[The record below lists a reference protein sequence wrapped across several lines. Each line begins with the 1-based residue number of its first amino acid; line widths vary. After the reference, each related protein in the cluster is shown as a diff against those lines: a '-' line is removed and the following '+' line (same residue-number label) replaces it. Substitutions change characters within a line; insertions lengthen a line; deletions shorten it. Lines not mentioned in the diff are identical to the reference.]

1 MDQTSWIRMVQE
13 ARVSDVG
20 FEKLLDVLKPR
31 LRGLAF
37 TICSARYQDDAVQ
50 MATIKIWKSLG
61 KINTHNGTNI
71 ESYLLKISINAMCSW
86 VMQNKRKTM
95 VQEVLETDGSG
106 KEMMEI
112 SCKQLLLLSVDHCGI
127 LTHYLEYIR
136 QTGTFR
142 GAHKA
147 IAKVLG
153 VSPRKTQHDFSVAA
167 EDFRYR
173 LQAS

>member
-13 ARVSDVG
+13 ARVSDIG

-61 KINTHNGTNI
+61 RVNTHNGTNI

-86 VMQNKRKTM
+86 VMQNKKKSM
-95 VQEVLETDGSG
+95 VQEILETDGGG

-112 SCKQLLLLSVDHCGI
+112 PCKQPLLLLVEHFGI
-127 LTHYLEYIR
+127 LPYYLEYIK

-142 GAHKA
+142 GAHKI
-147 IAKVLG
+147 IAKALG